1 MRKFSFVFCFFL
13 SVQIEN
19 NVETSLE
26 TSMTNITELENLL
39 GRIDGGHLLFVHN
52 TDETTGL
59 DRIDVHVVMSSNPTG
74 NVEEQ
79 SL

>member
-1 MRKFSFVFCFFL
+1 
-13 SVQIEN
+13 
-19 NVETSLE
+19 
-26 TSMTNITELENLL
+26 MTNISELETLL

-59 DRIDVHVVMSSNPTG
+59 DRIDVHVVMSG
-74 NVEEQ
+74 NATETVDEQ